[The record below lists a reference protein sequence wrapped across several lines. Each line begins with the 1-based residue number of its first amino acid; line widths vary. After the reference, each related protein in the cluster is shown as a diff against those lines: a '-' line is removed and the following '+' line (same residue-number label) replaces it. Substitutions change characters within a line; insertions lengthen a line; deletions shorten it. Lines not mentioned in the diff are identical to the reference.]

1 MSSNHYYINNI
12 NNENNNNNIENNNN
26 NIENN
31 NNNEN
36 YSSAD
41 VSGNMYSYQD
51 DSPHIVP
58 NASNAIIRNIID
70 PINPNLNPYMNK
82 NISPN
87 IAPKINPVDNNIN
100 KISKNAQISYID
112 QFPETNQIRSPKN
125 QNLQEYPVYP
135 DNRSSEQ
142 RFPKNQEYNVQ
153 VKPYV
158 PEQIQNQPP
167 KIHPQQRKPHKFY
180 LIIYIIIIIYHIL
193 MILLLGCCFKFKE
206 DIEDYLYNFFKDIH
220 LMIFIGFGML
230 YTILKDHQWSSL
242 ALVLFMG
249 VISIEFSFFCYYLW
263 YNSFEKKDWN
273 KIEID
278 FSILSCIDFN
288 SATVLI
294 SLGFLIGKLTIIQY
308 FFVTI
313 FETFFASL
321 NYFICHY
328 VVEAIDNGGSIYIHT
343 FGSIFGI
350 LVSIILF
357 CRESEFYKISNSP
370 HTNSDYYSNIFSFIG
385 CLFLWIFFPSFNIA
399 NIQHFSNE
407 KINEDILRYRGI
419 INTYLSISGSLI
431 STFIISP
438 LLFKEKLKMKY
449 ILNASYVGGIIIGG
463 CCTIC
468 SSAWGAMIIGII
480 GGTICNLSL
489 YYLKPKLRSCK
500 TEDTLDILHIFG
512 IPGILGGFLTCIF
525 IGNFSNKL
533 VYDDEVEID
542 DILGNNGRT
551 ISLQV
556 WMQIGSILITIAIAA
571 SSGIVTGFVMN
582 IVICQENEIYFVDS
596 ELFIEDENIPL
607 PEGKYPIQ
615 NNINLSSSGNKL
627 DDQEREVNIE
637 QV

>member
-1 MSSNHYYINNI
+1 MNSNNN
-12 NNENNNNNIENNNN
+12 NNENNNNN
-26 NIENN
+26 
-31 NNNEN
+31 

-41 VSGNMYSYQD
+41 ISGNMYSYQE

-58 NASNAIIRNIID
+58 HESNAIIRNIIN
-70 PINPNLNPYMNK
+70 PINPNINPYMNRNISK
-82 NISPN
+82 NINPN
-87 IAPKINPVDNNIN
+87 INPVVNNIN
-100 KISKNAQISYID
+100 NIPTNAQISYID
-112 QFPETNQIRSPKN
+112 QFPETNKIRNSKN
-125 QNLQEYPVYP
+125 QNPQEYPAYP

-142 RFPKNQEYNVQ
+142 RFPKNQEYNVP
-153 VKPYV
+153 VKPYE
-158 PEQIQNQPP
+158 PEQIQNQLPE
-167 KIHPQQRKPHKFY
+167 IHPQPRKPHKFY
-180 LIIYIIIIIYHIL
+180 LFIYIIIAIYHIL
-193 MILLLGCCFKFKE
+193 MIILIGRCFKFKKDYE
-206 DIEDYLYNFFKDIH
+206 NIEDYLYNFFKDIH

-249 VISIEFSFFCYYLW
+249 VISFEFSFFCYYLW
-263 YNSFEKKDWN
+263 YNSFKENHWKE
-273 KIEID
+273 IEIN
-278 FSILSCIDFN
+278 FNVLSCIDFN

-294 SLGFLIGKLTIIQY
+294 SLGFLIGKITMIQY
-308 FFVTI
+308 FLIAI

-321 NYFICHY
+321 NYSICHY

-350 LVSIILF
+350 LISVILF
-357 CRESEFYKISNSP
+357 CRDSEFSKISNSP
-370 HTNSDYYSNIFSFIG
+370 HINSDYYSNIFSFIG
-385 CLFLWIFFPSFNIA
+385 CLFLWIFFPSFNTA
-399 NIQHFSNE
+399 NIQHFSDE

-438 LLFKEKLKMKY
+438 LFFKEKLKMKY
-449 ILNASYVGGIIIGG
+449 ILNASFVGGIIIGG

-468 SSAWGAMIIGII
+468 SSAWGAMIIGLI

-525 IGNFSNKL
+525 IGNFNNKH
-533 VYDDEVEID
+533 VYGEEVEIIE
-542 DILGNNGRT
+542 DILGNNGRS

-556 WMQIGSILITIAIAA
+556 GMQIGSILITIAIAGL
-571 SSGIVTGFVMN
+571 SGIITGFVMN
-582 IVICQENEIYFVDS
+582 IIICQENEIYFVDS

-607 PEGKYPIQ
+607 PECKYPRQ